1 MSDWEPPKNETED
14 YGVKAE
20 RAPIGRWLLSALL
33 LLAII
38 AGAIWLASKV
48 VVPDNVPKGKID
60 LPTAE
65 KTDENKAEPVKK
77 SSDEEA
83 WIRAL
88 EKDTLEGYREYLT
101 LFPDGKFK
109 EDAQK
114 EINAYDNKAWAT
126 AEQRQTLAG
135 YEDYLEA
142 WPEGLHASKA
152 REKIAEI
159 KAKAEA
165 IAKDAAERAARDK
178 TDWESAARTNT
189 IDSYGRY
196 LTQHPTGQY
205 IDEAQKRIDQI
216 KADQASAA
224 ARAADTAAWEAAK
237 AANRVDSY
245 QQYLTSYPQGAYVP
259 QAVAAIEQLKPAPGR
274 VFQDCDV
281 CPSMVSLPTGNANLG
296 AVSYTHLTLPT
307 KRIV

>member
-159 KAKAEA
+159 KARAEA

-178 TDWESAARTNT
+178 TDWEAAARTNT

-196 LTQHPTGQY
+196 LTQ
-205 IDEAQKRIDQI
+205 KR
-216 KADQASAA
+216 K
-224 ARAADTAAWEAAK
+224 
-237 AANRVDSY
+237 NG
-245 QQYLTSYPQGAYVP
+245 LTRLKP
-259 QAVAAIEQLKPAPGR
+259 IKPAPPR
-274 VFQDCDV
+274 ERLI
-281 CPSMVSLPTGNANLG
+281 LPRGKRPKRPIA
-296 AVSYTHLTLPT
+296 LTA
-307 KRIV
+307 INNI

>member
-1 MSDWEPPKNETED
+1 MNDWEPPKNETED

-114 EINAYDNKAWAT
+114 EINAYDNKA
-126 AEQRQTLAG
+126 L
-135 YEDYLEA
+135 
-142 WPEGLHASKA
+142 
-152 REKIAEI
+152 
-159 KAKAEA
+159 
-165 IAKDAAERAARDK
+165 
-178 TDWESAARTNT
+178 
-189 IDSYGRY
+189 
-196 LTQHPTGQY
+196 
-205 IDEAQKRIDQI
+205 
-216 KADQASAA
+216 
-224 ARAADTAAWEAAK
+224 
-237 AANRVDSY
+237 
-245 QQYLTSYPQGAYVP
+245 
-259 QAVAAIEQLKPAPGR
+259 
-274 VFQDCDV
+274 
-281 CPSMVSLPTGNANLG
+281 SLI
-296 AVSYTHLTLPT
+296 H
-307 KRIV
+307 I